1 MLVLSAMSFSQDL
14 APTNAMA
21 IALTAGAWCE
31 FFRSLRKLAL
41 GLSVALGVAILATNF
56 LKLTGL
62 HTEALVIDEHLF
74 TFFMVIR
81 YSTVIVALVAGVAA
95 MTAFVTNQ
103 ATT

>member
-1 MLVLSAMSFSQDL
+1 MLVLGAMSLSPDL

-21 IALTAGAWCE
+21 IALTAGAWRE
-31 FFRSLRKLAL
+31 IFRSLRILAL
-41 GLSVALGVAILATNF
+41 GLSIALGVAFLATNF

-74 TFFMVIR
+74 IFFMVIS

-103 ATT
+103 ATA

>member
-1 MLVLSAMSFSQDL
+1 MLVLGAMSLSPDL
-14 APTNAMA
+14 ALTNAMA
-21 IALTAGAWCE
+21 IGLTAGAWRE
-31 FFRSLRKLAL
+31 FSRSLRILVL
-41 GLSVALGVAILATNF
+41 GLSVALGAAFLAINF
-56 LKLTGL
+56 LMLTGL
-62 HTEALVIDEHLF
+62 RTKALVIDEHLF